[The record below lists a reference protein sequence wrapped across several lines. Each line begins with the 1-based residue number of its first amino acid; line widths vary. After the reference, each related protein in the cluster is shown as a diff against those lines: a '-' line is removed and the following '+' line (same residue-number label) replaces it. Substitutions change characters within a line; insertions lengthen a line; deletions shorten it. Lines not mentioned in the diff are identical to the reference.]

1 MYYKLNEKEREIM
14 EKVSVWTFG
23 DYELEGD
30 FIKIDSLMSAIE
42 DLLIEVDHQAEC
54 YEDLQ
59 RDLEENYKPVS
70 PAEQYEIN
78 DSDFI

>member
-1 MYYKLNEKEREIM
+1 MYYKLNEKEKEIM
-14 EKVSVWTFG
+14 EKVSNQTYT

-30 FIKIDSLMSAIE
+30 FIPVESLMSAIE
-42 DLLIEVDHQAEC
+42 DLLLEIEHQQEC

-59 RDLEENYKPVS
+59 RDLEDNYRPI
-70 PAEQYEIN
+70 PQAEQYDVS